1 MNFDLSMNQQQNDTG
16 CATCSVNPNPITEKE
31 KQSFSFSKHWQPIVS
46 AVLLSIGLVL
56 DHIYAVALFD
66 GYFRL
71 SWYILAYLPVGYP
84 VLKMGW
90 KNLIQG
96 EIFTE
101 FFLMGIATLGAFY
114 IGEYPEGVAVML
126 FYSVGEAFQLSA
138 VQKARSDIRALLD
151 VRAEEAHLKV
161 GESYHTVHP
170 KTVDVGQ
177 TIQVKPGERIPL
189 DGKLLTE
196 RAAFDTSAITGES
209 KPRHF
214 STNEDVLAGMINL
227 NRVIELEVQKTYENS
242 SISRILKMVQDAAS
256 RKAKTELFI
265 RSFAK
270 VYTPIVVLLAT
281 LLVAIPAFFV
291 SPYVFDE
298 WLYRGLVFLVISCP
312 CALVISIPLGYF
324 GGIGAAS
331 KNGILIKGG
340 NFLDAL
346 RSVKT
351 VVFDKT
357 GTLTH
362 GVFAVRNIDFHSEND
377 EKELL
382 SYLYTVEKSSTHPIA
397 KAIMDYTEDS
407 ADKHSVTNQQ
417 EMPGFGVSAS
427 VNETSVLIGNQ
438 KLMESQNI
446 PLIDPQK
453 NSGPSLTVIYMAID
467 GKHQATVTIS
477 DELKKDAKKCVEQLH
492 KLGVERTVMLSGD
505 HQDVASDIALE
516 LKLDDVYGN
525 LLPEEKAEK
534 LKEIMQQSGGL
545 TAYAGDGINDAPVLA
560 LSDVGIAMGAMGS
573 DVAIETADV
582 VIQTDQPSKIAEA
595 IRIARKTRNIVWQN
609 IGLAMVI
616 KILVLILG
624 AFGMA
629 TLWEAVFAD
638 VGVALL
644 AILNAVRIQKSDFS
658 AE

>member
-1 MNFDLSMNQQQNDTG
+1 MNHQQQDTG
-16 CATCSVNPNPITEKE
+16 CTTCSVNPNPSTEYE
-31 KQSFSFSKHWQPIVS
+31 KPSFSFSKHWKPIVS
-46 AVLLSIGLVL
+46 TVLLSIGLFL
-56 DHIYAVALFD
+56 DHIYPLSFFE

-71 SWYILAYLPVGYP
+71 SWYLLAYLPVGYP

-90 KNLIQG
+90 ENLIRG

-126 FYSVGEAFQLSA
+126 FYSVGEAFQHSA

-151 VRAEEAHLKV
+151 VRAEEAQLKV
-161 GESYHTVHP
+161 GDTYRTVHP
-170 KTVDVGQ
+170 QIVDIGQ
-177 TIQVKPGERIPL
+177 VIQVKPGERVPL
-189 DGKLLTE
+189 DGILLTE

-281 LLVAIPAFFV
+281 LLVALPAFFV
-291 SPYVFDE
+291 STYIFDE

-362 GVFAVRNIDFHSEND
+362 GVFAVRNIDLHSEND
-377 EKELL
+377 ENKLL
-382 SYLYTVEKSSTHPIA
+382 SYLYAVEKSSTHPIA
-397 KAIMDYTEDS
+397 KAITDYTDDP
-407 ADKHSVTNQQ
+407 ADELSVTNQQ
-417 EMPGFGVSAS
+417 ELPGFGVSAS
-427 VNETSVLIGNQ
+427 VNGASVLIGNQ
-438 KLMESQNI
+438 KLMESKNVR
-446 PLIDPQK
+446 LIDPLE
-453 NSGPSLTVIYMAID
+453 NSLQSSTVVYMAID
-467 GKHQATVTIS
+467 GKHLATITIS
-477 DELKKDAKKCVEQLH
+477 DELKKDAKKGIEQLH
-492 KLGVERTVMLSGD
+492 SLGVERTVMLSGD
-505 HQDVASDIALE
+505 HQEVASDIARE
-516 LKLDDVYGN
+516 LKLDEVYGN

-609 IGLAMVI
+609 IGLAMGI

-658 AE
+658 TD

>member
-1 MNFDLSMNQQQNDTG
+1 MNHQQQDTG
-16 CATCSVNPNPITEKE
+16 CTTCSVNPNPSSEKD

-46 AVLLSIGLVL
+46 AFLLSIGLFL
-56 DHIYAVALFD
+56 DHIYPLSFFE

-71 SWYILAYLPVGYP
+71 SWYLLAYLPVGYP

-90 KNLIQG
+90 ENLIRG

-126 FYSVGEAFQLSA
+126 FYSVGEAFQHSA

-151 VRAEEAHLKV
+151 VRAEEAQLKE
-161 GESYHTVHP
+161 GDTYRTVHP
-170 KTVDVGQ
+170 QTVDIGQ
-177 TIQVKPGERIPL
+177 VIQVKPGERVPL

-242 SISRILKMVQDAAS
+242 SISRILKMVQDGAS

-281 LLVAIPAFFV
+281 LLVALPAFFV
-291 SPYVFDE
+291 STYIFDE

-362 GVFAVRNIDFHSEND
+362 GVFAVRNIDLHSEND
-377 EKELL
+377 EKKLL
-382 SYLYTVEKSSTHPIA
+382 SYLYAVEKSSTHPIA
-397 KAIMDYTEDS
+397 KAITDYTDVP
-407 ADKHSVTNQQ
+407 ADELSVTNQQ
-417 EMPGFGVSAS
+417 ELPGFGVSAS
-427 VNETSVLIGNQ
+427 VNGASVLIGNQ
-438 KLMESQNI
+438 KLMESKNVR
-446 PLIDPQK
+446 LIDPVG
-453 NSGPSLTVIYMAID
+453 NSNQSSTVVYMAID
-467 GKHQATVTIS
+467 GKHLATITIS
-477 DELKKDAKKCVEQLH
+477 DELKKDAKKGIEQLH
-492 KLGVERTVMLSGD
+492 SLGVERTVMLSGD
-505 HQDVASDIALE
+505 HQEVASDIARE
-516 LKLDDVYGN
+516 LKLDEVYGN

-573 DVAIETADV
+573 DVAIETADI

-609 IGLAMVI
+609 IGLAMGI

-658 AE
+658 TD

>member
-1 MNFDLSMNQQQNDTG
+1 MEQQQSDTG
-16 CATCSVNPNPITEKE
+16 CATCGVNQDQILDRPKS
-31 KQSFSFSKHWQPIVS
+31 SFSISKHWQPIIS
-46 AVLLSIGLVL
+46 AVLLSIGLFL
-56 DHIYAVALFD
+56 DHIYPVAIFE
-66 GYFRL
+66 GFFRL
-71 SWYILAYLPVGYP
+71 MWYIIAYLPVGYP

-90 KNLIQG
+90 ENLIRG

-114 IGEYPEGVAVML
+114 IGEYPEGVGVML
-126 FYSVGEAFQLSA
+126 FYSVGEAFQHSA

-151 VRAEEAHLKV
+151 VRAEEAHLKI
-161 GESYHTVHP
+161 GEAFQTVHP
-170 KTVDVGQ
+170 KTVAIGEV
-177 TIQVKPGERIPL
+177 IQVKPGERIPL

-209 KPRHF
+209 RPRHF
-214 STNEDVLAGMINL
+214 NTGEDVLAGMINL

-281 LLVAIPAFFV
+281 LLVALPAIFV
-291 SPYVFDE
+291 SSYQFDE

-362 GVFAVRNIDFHSEND
+362 GVFAVRNIDFHSKNNVQ
-377 EKELL
+377 ELL
-382 SYLYTVEKSSTHPIA
+382 SYLYAVEKSSTHPIA
-397 KAIMDYTEDS
+397 KAITDYIDNSDHEL
-407 ADKHSVTNQQ
+407 SVTDQQ

-427 VNETSVLIGNQ
+427 VNGTSVLIGNQ
-438 KLMESQNI
+438 KLLESKNVR
-446 PLIDPQK
+446 LIDPVN
-453 NSGPSLTVIYMAID
+453 NSNQSSTVVYMAID
-467 GKHQATVTIS
+467 GTHQATITIS
-477 DELKKDAKKCVEQLH
+477 DELKKDAKNGIDQLH
-492 KLGVERTVMLSGD
+492 KLGVERTTMLSGD
-505 HQDVASDIALE
+505 HQDVASEIARE

-534 LKEIMQQSGGL
+534 LKEIMQQSIGL

-609 IGLAMVI
+609 IGLAMGI
-616 KILVLILG
+616 KIVVLILG
-624 AFGMA
+624 ALGMA

-644 AILNAVRIQKSDFS
+644 AILNAIRIQKSDFS
-658 AE
+658 ED

>member
-1 MNFDLSMNQQQNDTG
+1 
-16 CATCSVNPNPITEKE
+16 
-31 KQSFSFSKHWQPIVS
+31 
-46 AVLLSIGLVL
+46 
-56 DHIYAVALFD
+56 
-66 GYFRL
+66 
-71 SWYILAYLPVGYP
+71 
-84 VLKMGW
+84 MGW
-90 KNLIQG
+90 ENLIRG

-126 FYSVGEAFQLSA
+126 FYSVGEAFQHSA

-151 VRAEEAHLKV
+151 VRAEEAQLKE
-161 GESYHTVHP
+161 GETYRTVHP
-170 KTVDVGQ
+170 QTVDIGQ
-177 TIQVKPGERIPL
+177 VIQVKPGERVPL
-189 DGKLLTE
+189 DGILLTE

-281 LLVAIPAFFV
+281 LLVALPAFFV
-291 SPYVFDE
+291 STYIFDE

-362 GVFAVRNIDFHSEND
+362 GVFAVRNIDLHSEND
-377 EKELL
+377 EKKLL
-382 SYLYTVEKSSTHPIA
+382 SYLYAVEKSSTHPIA
-397 KAIMDYTEDS
+397 KAITDYTDDP
-407 ADKHSVTNQQ
+407 ADELSVTNQQ
-417 EMPGFGVSAS
+417 ELPGLGVSAS
-427 VNETSVLIGNQ
+427 VNGASVLIGNQ
-438 KLMESQNI
+438 KLMESKNVR
-446 PLIDPQK
+446 LIDPVG
-453 NSGPSLTVIYMAID
+453 NSNQSSTVVYMAID
-467 GKHQATVTIS
+467 GKHLATITIS
-477 DELKKDAKKCVEQLH
+477 DELKKDAKKGIEQLH
-492 KLGVERTVMLSGD
+492 SLGVERTVMLSGD
-505 HQDVASDIALE
+505 HQEVASDIARE
-516 LKLDDVYGN
+516 LKLDEVYGN

-609 IGLAMVI
+609 IGLAMGI

-658 AE
+658 TD